1 MNNNIELREIQKK
14 DNDSIAKIIKST
26 LEELNVAVEG
36 TAYTDSETNAMFEA
50 YTHEKSI
57 YYVVLLNHEIVAG
70 CGINILKNGDSDVCE
85 LQKMYMLPKAR
96 GLKIGKQLILKCL
109 DFARNAGYK
118 QCYLET
124 FPDMKAAI
132 NLYKKNGFQFI
143 DNALGNTCH
152 YSCNVWMLKNL

>member
-1 MNNNIELREIQKK
+1 MTYKIELREIQKK

-26 LEELNVAVEG
+26 LEELHVAIEG

-50 YTHEKSI
+50 YKHEKSI
-57 YYVVLLNHEIVAG
+57 YFVVTVNHEIVAG
-70 CGINILKNGDSDVCE
+70 CGINKLKNGDPKVCE

-96 GLKIGKQLILKCL
+96 GLKIGKQLILKCI
-109 DFARNAGYK
+109 DFAISSGYK

-124 FPDMKAAI
+124 FPGMKAAI
-132 NLYKKNGFQFI
+132 NLYKKNGFQII
-143 DNALGNTCH
+143 DKALGNTSH